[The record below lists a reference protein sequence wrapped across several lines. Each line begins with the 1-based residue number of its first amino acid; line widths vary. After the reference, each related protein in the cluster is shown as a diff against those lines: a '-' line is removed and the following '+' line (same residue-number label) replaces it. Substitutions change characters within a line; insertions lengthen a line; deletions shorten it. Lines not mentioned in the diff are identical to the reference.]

1 MRGTTGDMKDCRK
14 KEDSGGRPRE
24 HESAG
29 GADGEHGVDELI
41 DGAKDER
48 WEEAAVS
55 WRTSA
60 GRNSTTAWGTNVGR
74 RSPAAARR
82 MSMGRGTH
90 GRRRGRPRGGG
101 REWRC
106 GARMRNWWDFPQC
119 LLEADSDL
127 MCKRHGERSA
137 ESEAQRLEVFAVLFF
152 TISGAKAI
160 LNRA

>member
-1 MRGTTGDMKDCRK
+1 
-14 KEDSGGRPRE
+14 
-24 HESAG
+24 
-29 GADGEHGVDELI
+29 
-41 DGAKDER
+41 
-48 WEEAAVS
+48 
-55 WRTSA
+55 
-60 GRNSTTAWGTNVGR
+60 
-74 RSPAAARR
+74 

-90 GRRRGRPRGGG
+90 GRRRGRPWGGG

-106 GARMRNWWDFPQC
+106 RARMRDWWDFPQC